1 VSGLSQRSAAR
12 VTGPLSFHSLRRVLD
27 RDLLEQSVAERLV
40 VAAIAAGC
48 LWLAI
53 WWALS

>member
-1 VSGLSQRSAAR
+1 MIAQPSLH
-12 VTGPLSFHSLRRVLD
+12 PLGGFLRRG
-27 RDLLEQSVAERLV
+27 LLEQSVAQRLAWAV
-40 VAAIAAGC
+40 VAAAL

>member
-1 VSGLSQRSAAR
+1 MIAR
-12 VTGPLSFHSLRRVLD
+12 PSLHPIRGFLRRG
-27 RDLLEQSVAERLV
+27 LLEQSVTERLAWAV
-40 VAAIAAGC
+40 TAAAM

>member
-1 VSGLSQRSAAR
+1 MSRVSDRAAAIVIARPGFRPLRGGLQCS
-12 VTGPLSFHSLRRVLD
+12 
-27 RDLLEQSVAERLV
+27 LLEQSVAEPLAKV
-40 VAAIAAGC
+40 GIATVF

>member
-1 VSGLSQRSAAR
+1 MIGPPSFRSVR
-12 VTGPLSFHSLRRVLD
+12 GILD

-40 VAAIAAGC
+40 MAIIAAGC